1 MPPEGFLTLADFIR
15 LYPIGRTT
23 LYRAVKAG
31 ELRLTKIGKASR
43 ISKADAAAWAAS
55 LPTIGGGA

>member
-1 MPPEGFLTLADFIR
+1 MLEGLMTVAEFIR

-43 ISKADAAAWAAS
+43 ISKADAASWAAS